1 MANYFYKLKKHVRY
15 RLKTRHRKGHGI
27 HSPYLYRFISSVIQG
42 KYPYYCFDPIENL
55 RKKFSS
61 DPNTRYHELTNLHRN
76 KNMAKNGQII
86 FRIVQDSA
94 FESMLEIGTLS
105 GFETQYMALAK
116 PGVPCYSI
124 TKSRDLA
131 DLAIKGYEAQGLD
144 GIKLKLLDAEEDYVD
159 YIQTFESLDF
169 VLFNQLSDSEE
180 VYRIAIQ
187 CLAKKKTS
195 SIFIFTNIHKN
206 PEMNL
211 LWKKIRMHQEVQ
223 TTMDTYQLGIVLF
236 NPELGKKNYILRT
249 K

>member
-1 MANYFYKLKKHVRY
+1 MANYFYKLKKQVRY

-27 HSPYLYRFISSVIQG
+27 HSPYLYRFITSIIQE
-42 KYPYYCFDPIENL
+42 KHPYYCFDPIENL
-55 RKKFSS
+55 RKKFNS
-61 DPNTRYHELTNLHRN
+61 DPSTRYRELTHLHRS
-76 KNMAKNGQII
+76 KNVAKNGQLI

-94 FESMLEIGTLS
+94 FDSMLEIGTLS

-116 PGVPCYSI
+116 PGVPCYSV
-124 TKSRDLA
+124 TKSTESA
-131 DLAIKGYEAQGLD
+131 DLAAKGYEAQRLG
-144 GIKLKLLDAEEDYVD
+144 GIKLKLLEAKENYADYL
-159 YIQTFESLDF
+159 QSFKSLDF
-169 VLFNQLSDSEE
+169 VLFNHLTDSEE
-180 VYRIAIQ
+180 LYRIAIQ

-195 SIFIFTNIHKN
+195 SIFVFMNIHKN

-236 NPELGKKNYILRT
+236 NPELEKKNYILRT